1 MIRALGARADSP
13 ARSGAPGADQAGG
26 SRSWAGLC
34 VTVGACVTSWVRC
47 PLCPSPGRLL
57 GHGPKRVSLPP
68 RSPTPGLAPRD
79 PHSGA
84 GGQWRARGVTLLRR
98 VWGGTDAA
106 LGARGSRNLPRPAGR
121 WGSRGDGRQAGG
133 PWPTVSGQPRSS
145 PWLSWFPLEEGQ
157 CTGSRVSQGQPG
169 AATRQPAAGI
179 PAAQGSLGCL
189 PLPARSCCPP
199 RELREPPVSP
209 AQSSPGH
216 IPVSSPPHL
225 PPPLLLVLCSGRSR
239 RRSDGAPRRR
249 GGLGPGPPRGRC
261 LGRWVHPCSHQ
272 QQHQA
277 PSRGHLLHPF
287 VPEGE
292 A

>member
-1 MIRALGARADSP
+1 MPGQTHPPALEHPERTKREAAGAGQGFVSLWER
-13 ARSGAPGADQAGG
+13 
-26 SRSWAGLC
+26 
-34 VTVGACVTSWVRC
+34 VTSRVPC

-98 VWGGTDAA
+98 VWRGTDAA

-121 WGSRGDGRQAGG
+121 WGSKGDGRQAGG

-169 AATRQPAAGI
+169 AATRQPGSPPRRAAL
-179 PAAQGSLGCL
+179 AASRCL
-189 PLPARSCCPP
+189 PGAAAHPASCGSPRSAQLSHPP
-199 RELREPPVSP
+199 ATYPL
-209 AQSSPGH
+209 A
-216 IPVSSPPHL
+216 PHHTF
-225 PPPLLLVLCSGRSR
+225 PLLLPVLCSGRSR

-249 GGLGPGPPRGRC
+249 GGLEPGPPRGRC
-261 LGRWVHPCSHQ
+261 LGRWAHPCSHQ

-287 VPEGE
+287 IPEGE